1 MWRHS
6 RETNEWEGGEEQRG
20 KHRWGG
26 RGGGERK
33 RRKKTKNKGLWTS
46 DPDALDSKMF
56 SMASAV
62 TKIESD
68 EMKYV
73 PATVR
78 QSSVM
83 LLGKEEETNVIKRT
97 LL

>member
-6 RETNEWEGGEEQRG
+6 RERNEWEGGEEQRG

-26 RGGGERK
+26 ERRGEEEEG
-33 RRKKTKNKGLWTS
+33 KKTRNKGLWTL

-68 EMKYV
+68 EMKCV